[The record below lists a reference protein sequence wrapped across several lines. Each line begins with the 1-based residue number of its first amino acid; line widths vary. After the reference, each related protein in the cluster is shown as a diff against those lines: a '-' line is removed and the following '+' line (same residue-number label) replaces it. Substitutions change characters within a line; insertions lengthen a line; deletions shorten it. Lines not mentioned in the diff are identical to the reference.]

1 MNLKKTKR
9 ILKEKAKESEKEGY
23 LGDASDYES
32 KRHTL
37 ELLEKL
43 VNEMHGFQKQ
53 IKYLWQ
59 SIDELKEGDEE

>member
-1 MNLKKTKR
+1 MELQKTKR
-9 ILKEKAKESEKEGY
+9 VLKDCAKKSEKEGY
-23 LGDASDYES
+23 LGDASSYET

-43 VNEMHGFQKQ
+43 VNKMKGFEKQ

-59 SIDELKEGDEE
+59 SIDELKEGAS